1 MNSFERLFASGEP
14 GGLFTALSDDMQ
26 TALQFV
32 SRQQLLLNALLP
44 NAPTICA
51 APRPA
56 GSTPGGGGGG
66 GGGAGGASRPPAGGG
81 RSSSDSAS
89 ESVSESSNNPGG
101 SPSESESDITSLS
114 RGPTA

>member
-32 SRQQLLLNALLP
+32 SRQQLLLNA
-44 NAPTICA
+44 PTICA

-56 GSTPGGGGGG
+56 GSTPGGGGG

-89 ESVSESSNNPGG
+89 ESVSESSNNLGG
-101 SPSESESDITSLS
+101 SPSESESDIPSLS
-114 RGPTA
+114 RGPIA

>member
-26 TALQFV
+26 TALQLV
-32 SRQQLLLNALLP
+32 SRQQLLL

-66 GGGAGGASRPPAGGG
+66 GGGAAGASRPPADSG
-81 RSSSDSAS
+81 RSSSDSES